1 MVNATPADVDRC
13 GKRSCAASTSNTPS
27 DRSHCHRPR
36 GPRSTRRPPARLRV
50 VLRKSGRQR
59 NIDAWAERLR
69 GIFTGECLH
78 QLPLIEAAMG
88 RQTQALVLQLDAA
101 CRAADDLAAA
111 TARRS
116 LTTAMNAAASA
127 AIPR

>member
-1 MVNATPADVDRC
+1 
-13 GKRSCAASTSNTPS
+13 
-27 DRSHCHRPR
+27 
-36 GPRSTRRPPARLRV
+36 V

-88 RQTQALVLQLDAA
+88 RQTQALVLQLDAT

-116 LTTAMNAAASA
+116 PCTRTRPS
-127 AIPR
+127 